1 MVDVDPTGSAAAVA
15 NLRFLA
21 GQGRLAA
28 TARTASPQERTALT
42 GAAFT
47 LAWPVVFHRLTRLNE
62 QRRGHWT
69 CAIAVN
75 RLADACLDRFYDD
88 VEAVVED
95 LLAHATMKIHNAEGW
110 ISGRLRAVTI
120 DAHRRRRGSRGALQR
135 PRLPGWLATGLD
147 HDPWLTLLAVEI
159 LVWVGVPGTAGAL
172 LWPLDSW
179 TQRRVAVTGDV
190 VGSDVRTVQ
199 RDVDRV
205 LAVMRVRERWYADYV
220 ERPLGAKTPPTAPSF
235 VDRDAAA
242 VEPPALVLTEPH
254 ERADA
259 RLAELAALALTAIR
273 QAQPCDDQAIERI
286 ITTVFGRLDTADDMA
301 AAPHAAAGDRLGA
314 LVDDPAE
321 LRRIVAAVR
330 AILAAGA

>member
-1 MVDVDPTGSAAAVA
+1 MVDVDPTGGSAAVA
-15 NLRFLA
+15 ELRFLA
-21 GQGRLAA
+21 SQGRLAA
-28 TARTASPQERTALT
+28 TARTATPRERTALT

-47 LAWPVVFHRLTRLNE
+47 LAWPVVFHRLTRMNE

-120 DAHRRRRGSRGALQR
+120 DAHRRRRGARGAQQR
-135 PRLPGWLATGLD
+135 PRLPRWLADGLG
-147 HDPWLTLLAVEI
+147 HDPWLTVLAVEI
-159 LVWVGVPGTAGAL
+159 LVWVGVPGTAGGL

-179 TQRRVAVTGDV
+179 AQRRVAVTGDV
-190 VGSDVRTVQ
+190 AGSDVRTVQ

-205 LAVMRVRERWYADYV
+205 LAVMRTKERWYADYV
-220 ERPLGAKTPPTAPSF
+220 ERPLGAKTPPTAPAF
-235 VDRDAAA
+235 VDRNAAV
-242 VEPPALVLTEPH
+242 VEPPALLLTEPH
-254 ERADA
+254 ELADG
-259 RLAELAALALTAIR
+259 RLAELAALALIALR
-273 QAQPCDDQAIERI
+273 QADPCDDAAIERI
-286 ITTVFGRLDTADDMA
+286 ITKVFGRVDTAGAMA
-301 AAPHAAAGDRLGA
+301 CAPHTADGLDA
-314 LVDDPAE
+314 LVDDGAE

-330 AILAAGA
+330 AVLAGG

>member
-1 MVDVDPTGSAAAVA
+1 MVDVDPTGGSAAVA
-15 NLRFLA
+15 ELRFLA
-21 GQGRLAA
+21 SQGRLAA
-28 TARTASPQERTALT
+28 TASSATPLERTALT
-42 GAAFT
+42 GAAYA
-47 LAWPVVFHRLTRLNE
+47 LAWPVVFHRLTRMNE

-120 DAHRRRRGSRGALQR
+120 DAHRRRRGARGALQR
-135 PRLPGWLATGLD
+135 PRLPGWLAAALGN
-147 HDPWLTLLAVEI
+147 DPWLTVLAIEI
-159 LVWVGVPGTAGAL
+159 LVWVGVPGTAGGL

-179 TQRRVAVTGDV
+179 AQRRIAVTGDV
-190 VGSDVRTVQ
+190 AGSDVRVVQ

-205 LAVMRVRERWYADYV
+205 LAAMRTKERWYADYV
-220 ERPLGAKTPPTAPSF
+220 ERPLGAKTPPPAPSL
-235 VDRDAAA
+235 VDRDATA

-254 ERADA
+254 ERAD
-259 RLAELAALALTAIR
+259 RRMSELAALALTAIR
-273 QAQPCDDQAIERI
+273 QAEPCDDQTIERI
-286 ITTVFGRLDTADDMA
+286 LRNVFGRLDAAGEMA
-301 AAPHAAAGDRLGA
+301 AAPHTADSVPLAA
-314 LVDDPAE
+314 LVDDGAE

-330 AILAAGA
+330 AVLAGG